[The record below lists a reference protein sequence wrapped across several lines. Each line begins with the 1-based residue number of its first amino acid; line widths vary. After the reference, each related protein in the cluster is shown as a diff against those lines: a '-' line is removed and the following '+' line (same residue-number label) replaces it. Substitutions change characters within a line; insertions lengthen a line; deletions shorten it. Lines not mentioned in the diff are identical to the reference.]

1 MCMEGLI
8 DSMCGQWLLMLRAAG
23 AGVLL
28 MHAAA
33 VLELGVPTCL
43 FLEIWLMGGGDVC
56 GSAGGGLVAG
66 GSTQT
71 ALQAPSP
78 RRSA

>member
-1 MCMEGLI
+1 MMGGFMCMEGLI
-8 DSMCGQWLLMLRAAG
+8 DTMCGMCGMWLLMLRTAG

-43 FLEIWLMGGGDVC
+43 F
-56 GSAGGGLVAG
+56 
-66 GSTQT
+66 
-71 ALQAPSP
+71 
-78 RRSA
+78 